1 MVEAGVITSD
11 DFEAKRTRL
20 ISDLDAIDSNNAD
33 TLKSKIKKLML
44 LKECEWLSS
53 SELEVKKA
61 EIVGTISSNTD
72 EVARMQL
79 HRVAVEG
86 GLESDDEYNAAKS
99 VIVSDIISPVN
110 GDMELFKKKI
120 ELLTKIHDAGIIS
133 DAEFGDFKGKLLDL

>member
-20 ISDLDAIDSNNAD
+20 ISDLDAIDSNNTD

-61 EIVGTISSNTD
+61 EIVGTISGNTD
-72 EVARMQL
+72 EVTRMQL
-79 HRVAVEG
+79 HKVAVEG
-86 GLESDDEYNAAKS
+86 GLESDAEYDAAKQ
-99 VIVSDIISPVN
+99 VIVADIISPVN

-133 DAEFGDFKGKLLDL
+133 DAEFGDFKGRLLDL